1 MNDAESSASFM
12 SALATFSTALS
23 KSGIAIYG
31 VAYDLL
37 HFGSWTI
44 EVGVRHRRA
53 LLQWD
58 GKEFVISVSQCE
70 VADSQAPRDWQL
82 VAEEPVTDHST
93 HDELFRAAENLLLET
108 TLS

>member
-1 MNDAESSASFM
+1 MNDADLSASFM
-12 SALATFSTALS
+12 SALATFSKALS

-31 VAYDLL
+31 VSYDLM

-82 VAEEPVTDHST
+82 VAEEPVSDHST
-93 HDELFRAAENLLLET
+93 HDELFLTAENLLLEN

>member
-12 SALATFSTALS
+12 SALAIFSTALS

-37 HFGSWTI
+37 RFGNWTI

-58 GKEFVISVSQCE
+58 GKEFEISVSQCE

-82 VAEEPVTDHST
+82 VAEELVIDHST
-93 HDELFRAAENLLLET
+93 HLELFQAAENLLLET